1 MMFNLSKCYLTVFRL
16 PVFKC
21 ARFKFPGFKLKVLPA
36 LAVGIFCASAF
47 ANTQVNVV
55 GLFSNKAVVTIN
67 GGSPQSLSAG
77 QTKNGVKLVSADSE
91 SATFMIEGK
100 RQVLKMGQAASVA
113 ASNSGSEINLPVSL
127 YADSRGHFY
136 GNLSINGASLKYV
149 VDTGATSVAMNSGD
163 ARFAKI
169 DYEKGEK
176 VTLSTANGE
185 VGAYLVKLN
194 TLKIGSII
202 LNNVEAVV
210 AEGGSPPYVLLG
222 MSALNRVEMKQGNSV
237 MTLTKKY

>member
-1 MMFNLSKCYLTVFRL
+1 MVNFTVL
-16 PVFKC
+16 VS
-21 ARFKFPGFKLKVLPA
+21 LKSRIKAFLVLA
-36 LAVGIFCASAF
+36 TSIFFTSAY

-67 GGSPQSLSAG
+67 GGTPQSLSAG
-77 QTKNGVKLVSADSE
+77 QTKLGVKLISADSE
-91 SATFMIEGK
+91 SATFVIEGK

-113 ASNSGSEINLPVSL
+113 ASSGSEINSPVSL

-163 ARFAKI
+163 AKFAKI

-176 VTLSTANGE
+176 IMLSTANGD

-194 TLKIGSII
+194 TLKIGTIV
-202 LNNVEAVV
+202 LNNVEAIVN
-210 AEGGSPPYVLLG
+210 EGGSPPYVLLG
-222 MSALNRVEMKQGNSV
+222 MSALNRVEMKRDNSI